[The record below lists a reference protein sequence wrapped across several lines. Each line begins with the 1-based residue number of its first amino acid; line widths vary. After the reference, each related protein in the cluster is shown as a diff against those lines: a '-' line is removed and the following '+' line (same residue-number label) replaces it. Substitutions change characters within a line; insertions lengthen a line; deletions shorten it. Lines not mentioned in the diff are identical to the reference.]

1 MVRSRPIMLVYAITI
16 FISAFLLFQV
26 QPMIAKIIL
35 PWFGGGAAVWSTC
48 MMFFQIVLL
57 LGYLY
62 SHATTRY
69 MKPKAQA
76 ILHSALLL
84 ISLGLLIILI
94 QLPGSSG
101 WKPID
106 EKTPLLRILILLGA
120 TIGLPYLMLST
131 TGPLIQA
138 WYVRATSG
146 AVPYR
151 LFALSNFGSFLALL
165 SFPFVVE
172 PLLASREQVYT
183 WAVGFA
189 LFAMLTI
196 YTGWRTLKV
205 SGDEE
210 AQVQSMEIG
219 KLPSIP
225 WANQLLWIALAGT
238 ASVMLLAIT
247 SQLTQNVAP
256 IPFLWVL
263 PLSIYLLTFIL
274 CFESSRYYRRE
285 VFLPLL
291 ALALGMAGVLLMEEN
306 RAGFWPIY
314 AWSAILFVCC
324 MVCHGEL
331 AMQKPNPKQLTL
343 FFLMVSVGGA
353 LGGSF
358 VAILA
363 PLVFDSYWELP
374 ISLVVCG
381 VLAAWIFWREE
392 VPKGEFLTSSW
403 RSWMVAALGVA
414 FIGLLF
420 FYHHEGDDLWTRQMD
435 FVVPL
440 GIVFAGLVA
449 LTLVHEFD
457 SRSPM
462 RLDWIAM
469 GFGGVCLVLLAR
481 DIGMRVGY
489 FLPRLIVDGDNEE
502 LGFGFLAALAAMA
515 ALAGLLTITGS
526 DLGLSSKRLGALFA
540 LLAIVLGGH
549 LLKYQLTNL
558 RKFDSTDSYRLV
570 TRNFY
575 GVLKVRDEKATKGSP
590 ADRVLVHGTINH
602 GVQLLDAARRREIT
616 SYYNPMSGFGRV
628 MRIEQRKGPLKVG
641 ITGLG
646 AGVTAGFCRAG
657 DTFRFYELNPL
668 VLSIAQTWFTFL
680 ADCPGD
686 EQVYLGD
693 GRLNL
698 ERQESQQF
706 DVLAMDAFSSDS
718 VPVHLLTREVFA
730 LYARHL
736 KPDGVLAINVS
747 NRYLNLVPIVT
758 GNAKAN
764 GMSVVLVEDEGK
776 GEEFYAATSWMLC
789 SRDPKIFDDPLFN
802 TYDPTTHEKETS
814 RPQVDPKIR
823 PWTDDYSNL
832 FQILKKRGD

>member
-1 MVRSRPIMLVYAITI
+1 MLVYAITI

-76 ILHSALLL
+76 ILHSTLLV

-131 TGPLIQA
+131 TGPLVQA

-165 SFPFVVE
+165 SFPFIVE

-183 WAVGFA
+183 WAGGFA

-205 SGDEE
+205 SGDDDQARQQATEE
-210 AQVQSMEIG
+210 
-219 KLPSIP
+219 KLAPIP
-225 WANQLLWIALAGT
+225 WASQGLWIALSAT

-274 CFESSRYYRRE
+274 CFESSRYYKRE
-285 VFLPLL
+285 IFLPLL
-291 ALALGMAGVLLMEEN
+291 ALALGLAAVLLMEEN

-314 AWSAILFVCC
+314 AWAAILFVCC

-331 AMQKPNPKQLTL
+331 ALQKPNPRQLTL

-353 LGGSF
+353 IGGSF

-374 ISLVVCG
+374 ISLAVCAS
-381 VLAAWIFWREE
+381 LAAWIYWKQEM
-392 VPKGEFLTSSW
+392 PKADYLPNGW
-403 RSWMVAALGVA
+403 RSWMAGAVGTA
-414 FIGLLF
+414 FVGLLF
-420 FYHHEGDDLWTRQMD
+420 FYRHEADDVWTRQSPL
-435 FVVPL
+435 VGPL
-440 GIVFAGLVA
+440 GIAFALLVLLVLVREMGM
-449 LTLVHEFD
+449 LTML
-457 SRSPM
+457 

-469 GFGGVCLVLLAR
+469 GFGAVCMILLVR
-481 DIGMRVGY
+481 DIGMRFGML
-489 FLPRLIVDGDNEE
+489 LPPVIADAGNEE

-526 DLGLSSKRLGALFA
+526 ELGLSSKRLGALFA
-540 LLAIVLGGH
+540 LLAVVLCGH
-549 LLKYQLTNL
+549 LLKYQLANL

-575 GVLKVRDEKATKGSP
+575 GVLKVRDEAATKGTP

-602 GVQLLDAARRREIT
+602 GVQLLDDSRRREIT
-616 SYYNPMSGFGRV
+616 SYYNPMSGFGRI

-680 ADCPGD
+680 KDCPGD
-686 EQVYLGD
+686 MQVYLGD

-698 ERQESQQF
+698 ERQQSQQF

-718 VPVHLLTREVFA
+718 VPVHLLTREVFG
-730 LYARHL
+730 LYKGHL

-758 GNAKAN
+758 GNANAN
-764 GMSVVLVEDEGK
+764 GMTCALVEDEGK
-776 GEEFYAATSWMLC
+776 GQEFYASTSWMLC
-789 SRDPKIFDDPLFN
+789 SRDAKIFDDPLFN
-802 TYDPTTHEKETS
+802 TEDPTTHEKETS
-814 RPQVDPKIR
+814 RPKEDPKIR

>member
-1 MVRSRPIMLVYAITI
+1 MLVYAITI

-69 MKPKAQA
+69 MRPKAQA
-76 ILHSALLL
+76 ILHSILLL
-84 ISLGLLIILI
+84 ASVALLIILVD
-94 QLPGSSG
+94 LPGSSG

-106 EKTPLLRILILLGA
+106 EKTPLLRILILLSA

-165 SFPFVVE
+165 TFPFLVE
-172 PLLASREQVYT
+172 PLLASKEQVYT
-183 WAVGFA
+183 WAGGFA
-189 LFAMLTI
+189 LFAALTI
-196 YTGWRTLKV
+196 YTGWRTLKI
-205 SGDEE
+205 SGGDRVEMDHD
-210 AQVQSMEIG
+210 QP
-219 KLPSIP
+219 LPAIP
-225 WANQLLWIALAGT
+225 WTSQLLWIALAAT

-274 CFESSRYYRRE
+274 CFESSRYYKRQI
-285 VFLPLL
+285 FLPLL
-291 ALALGMAGVLLMEEN
+291 ALSLALAGALLMEEN

-314 AWSAILFVCC
+314 AWAGILFVCC

-331 AMQKPNPKQLTL
+331 ALQKPNPRQLTL

-374 ISLVVCG
+374 ISLVACG
-381 VLAAWIFWREE
+381 ALAAFIFWRQE
-392 VPKGEFLTSSW
+392 VPKSEYLSSGWRTS
-403 RSWMVAALGVA
+403 MIAALGIS

-420 FYHHEGDDLWTRQMD
+420 FYRHESSEIWTRQMS
-435 FVVPL
+435 FVVPV
-440 GIVFAGLVA
+440 GIAFAALTA
-449 LTLVHEFD
+449 LTLATG
-457 SRSPM
+457 SGLM
-462 RLDWIAM
+462 TGLKLDWLAM
-469 GFGGVCLVLLAR
+469 GFGLVCLIVLAR
-481 DIGMRVGY
+481 DVAMRFGLL
-489 FLPRLIVDGDNEE
+489 LPQIIPDADSDE

-515 ALAGLLTITGS
+515 ALAGLLTITGT
-526 DLGLSSKRLGALFA
+526 DLGLSSKRLGALFV
-540 LLAIVLGGH
+540 LLALVLGGH
-549 LLKYQLTNL
+549 LMKYQLANL
-558 RKFDSTDSYRLV
+558 RRFDSTDSYRLV

-575 GVLKVRDEKATKGSP
+575 GVLKVRDEKATGKSP

-616 SYYNPMSGFGRV
+616 SYYNPKSGFGR
-628 MRIEQRKGPLKVG
+628 MMLLEQHKPHLNVG

-646 AGVTAGFCRAG
+646 AGVTAGFCRQG

-668 VLSIAQTWFTFL
+668 VLDLAQTWFTFL
-680 ADCPGD
+680 KDCPGD
-686 EQVYLGD
+686 MKVYLGD

-718 VPVHLLTREVFA
+718 VPVHLLTREVFG
-730 LYARHL
+730 LYKKHL
-736 KPDGVLAINVS
+736 KADGVLAINVS

-758 GNAKAN
+758 GNANAN
-764 GMSVVLVEDEGK
+764 GMSCVLVEDEGK

-789 SRDPKIFDDPLFN
+789 SQQPKIFDNQVFN
-802 TYDPTTHEKETS
+802 TVDDTGAKETS
-814 RPQVDPKIR
+814 HPAEDPKIR

-832 FQILKKRGD
+832 FQILKKRGE

>member
-1 MVRSRPIMLVYAITI
+1 MLVYAITI

-76 ILHSALLL
+76 ILHSGLLL
-84 ISLGLLIILI
+84 ISLGLLVILI

-138 WYVRATSG
+138 WYVRATKG
-146 AVPYR
+146 AIPYR

-172 PLLASREQVYT
+172 PLLASKEQVIT
-183 WAVGFA
+183 WASGFA
-189 LFAMLTI
+189 LFALLTI

-205 SGDEE
+205 SGDDQAK
-210 AQVQSMEIG
+210 AQSDELER
-219 KLPSIP
+219 LPSIP
-225 WANQLLWIALAGT
+225 WSSQGLWIALSAT

-274 CFESSRYYRRE
+274 CFESNRYYKRE
-285 VFLPLL
+285 IFLPLL
-291 ALALGMAGVLLMEEN
+291 ALALALAGTLLMEEN
-306 RAGFWPIY
+306 RRGFWPIY
-314 AWSAILFVCC
+314 AWAGILFVCC

-331 AMQKPNPKQLTL
+331 ALQKPNPKQLTL

-374 ISLVVCG
+374 ISLVACAA
-381 VLAAWIFWREE
+381 LAAWIFWRQE
-392 VPKGEFLTSSW
+392 VPKGEYLPNGW
-403 RSWMVAALGVA
+403 RAAMVAALGVA

-420 FYHHEGDDLWTRQMD
+420 FYRQEMED
-435 FVVPL
+435 VWARQKEFVVIV
-440 GIVFAGLVA
+440 GIAFAVLAAVA
-449 LTLVHEFD
+449 LARDAGMLTVI
-457 SRSPM
+457 RM
-462 RLDWIAM
+462 DWIAV
-469 GFGGVCLVLLAR
+469 GFGALCMVLLAR
-481 DIGMRVGY
+481 DLGMRFGM
-489 FLPRLIVDGDNEE
+489 FLPRVIADADSDE

-526 DLGLSSKRLGALFA
+526 DLGLSSKRLGALFV
-540 LLAIVLGGH
+540 LLAVVLGGH
-549 LLKYQLTNL
+549 LLKYQLVNL
-558 RKFDSTDSYRLV
+558 RKLESSDTYRLV

-575 GVLKVRDEKATKGSP
+575 GVLKIRDEKGTEKSP

-602 GVQLLDAARRREIT
+602 GVQLLDPARRREIT
-616 SYYNPMSGFGRV
+616 SYYNPKSGFGRV
-628 MRIEQRKGPLKVG
+628 MQIEQRKGPLKVG

-668 VLSIAQTWFTFL
+668 VLDLAQTWFTFL

-686 EQVYLGD
+686 KQVYLGD

-718 VPVHLLTREVFA
+718 VPVHLLTREVFG
-730 LYARHL
+730 LYKRHL
-736 KPDGVLAINVS
+736 KADGVLAINVS
-747 NRYLNLVPIVT
+747 NRYLDLVPIVT

-764 GMSVVLVEDEGK
+764 GMGCALVEDEGK

-789 SRDPKIFDDPLFN
+789 SQNTKLFDDPIFD
-802 TYDPTTHEKETS
+802 TRDDTGAKETT
-814 RPQVDPKIR
+814 RPVDDPKIR

-832 FQILKKRGD
+832 FQILKKRGE

>member
-1 MVRSRPIMLVYAITI
+1 MLVYAITI

-76 ILHSALLL
+76 ILHSVLLFL
-84 ISLGLLIILI
+84 SVVLLVVLV

-101 WKPID
+101 WKPVD

-172 PLLASREQVYT
+172 PLLASKEQVYT
-183 WAVGFA
+183 WAAGFM
-189 LFAMLTI
+189 LFATLTI
-196 YTGWRTLKV
+196 YTGWRTLKA
-205 SGDEE
+205 SGDDKAQAQAEE
-210 AQVQSMEIG
+210 LDR
-219 KLPSIP
+219 LPSIP
-225 WANQLLWIALAGT
+225 WSSQILWIALAAT

-274 CFESSRYYRRE
+274 CFESNRYYKRE
-285 VFLPLL
+285 IFLPLL
-291 ALALGMAGVLLMEEN
+291 ALALGLAGALLMEEN

-314 AWSAILFVCC
+314 AWAGILFVCC

-331 AMQKPNPKQLTL
+331 ALQKPNPKQLTL
-343 FFLMVSVGGA
+343 FYLMVSVGGA

-374 ISLVVCG
+374 ISLVACG
-381 VLAAWIFWREE
+381 ALAAWIFWHQE
-392 VPKGEFLTSSW
+392 VPKGEYVPREW
-403 RSWMVAALGVA
+403 RAWMVGAIGVA
-414 FIGLLF
+414 FLGLLF
-420 FYHHEGDDLWTRQMD
+420 FYRQESEDVWTRQMS
-435 FVVPL
+435 FVVPI
-440 GIVFAGLVA
+440 GMVFAGLVC
-449 LTLVHEFD
+449 LVLIHEGGLPSSF
-457 SRSPM
+457 
-462 RLDWIAM
+462 RLDWTAM
-469 GFGGVCLVLLAR
+469 GFGALCLVLLAR
-481 DIGMRVGY
+481 DLGMRRGY
-489 FLPRLIVDGDNEE
+489 FLPPAIENADSDD
-502 LGFGFLAALAAMA
+502 LGVGFLAALAAMA
-515 ALAGLLTITGS
+515 ALAGLLTITGT
-526 DLGLSSKRLGALFA
+526 DLGLPSKRLGALFA
-540 LLAIVLGGH
+540 MLAVVLAGH
-549 LLKYQLTNL
+549 LTKYQLVNL
-558 RKFDSTDSYRLV
+558 RRFDSTDSYRLV

-575 GVLKVRDEKATKGSP
+575 GVLKVRDEKGTAKSP
-590 ADRVLVHGTINH
+590 PDRVLVHGTINH
-602 GVQLLDAARRREIT
+602 GVQLLDNARRREIT
-616 SYYNPMSGFGRV
+616 SYYNPRSGFGRT
-628 MRIEQRKGPLKVG
+628 MQIEHRKPHLKVG

-668 VLSIAQTWFTFL
+668 VLDIAQTWFTFL

-686 EQVYLGD
+686 KQVYLGD

-718 VPVHLLTREVFA
+718 VPVHLLTREVFG
-730 LYARHL
+730 LFRRHL

-747 NRYLNLVPIVT
+747 NRYLNLTPIVT
-758 GNAKAN
+758 GNANAN
-764 GMSVVLVEDEGK
+764 GMSCVLVEDEGK
-776 GEEFYAATSWMLC
+776 GEEFYASTSWMLC
-789 SRDPKIFDDPLFN
+789 SREPKIFDDPLFD
-802 TYDPTTHEKETS
+802 TVDETGAKETT
-814 RPQVDPKIR
+814 RPTEDPKIR

-832 FQILKKRGD
+832 FQILKKKDE

>member
-1 MVRSRPIMLVYAITI
+1 MLVYAITI

-76 ILHSALLL
+76 ILHSILLL
-84 ISLGLLIILI
+84 ISLGLLVILI

-131 TGPLIQA
+131 TGPLVQA

-146 AVPYR
+146 AIPYR

-172 PLLASREQVYT
+172 PLLASREQVNT
-183 WAVGFA
+183 WAAGFA
-189 LFAMLTI
+189 LFAIFAI

-205 SGDEE
+205 SGDDQ
-210 AQVQSMEIG
+210 AQEQSRELE

-225 WANQLLWIALAGT
+225 WTSQLLWIALAAT

-274 CFESSRYYRRE
+274 CFESSRYYKRV

-291 ALALGMAGVLLMEEN
+291 ALALATAGTLLMEEN
-306 RAGFWPIY
+306 RPGFWPIY
-314 AWSAILFVCC
+314 VWAAILFVCC

-331 AMQKPNPKQLTL
+331 ALQKPNPRQLTL

-381 VLAAWIFWREE
+381 GLAAGIFWREE
-392 VPKGEFLTSSW
+392 VPEGEYVPNGW
-403 RSWMVAALGVA
+403 RASMVAALGIA
-414 FIGLLF
+414 FVGLLF
-420 FYHHEGDDLWTRQMD
+420 YYRGEVDDIWTRQMR
-435 FVVPL
+435 FVGPI
-440 GIVFAGLVA
+440 GIAFAILVA
-449 LTLVHEFD
+449 LVLVREGGML
-457 SRSPM
+457 SRI

-469 GFGGVCLVLLAR
+469 GFGGICLILLAR
-481 DIGMRVGY
+481 DLGMRFGY
-489 FLPRLIVDGDNEE
+489 FLPRVIEDADTDE

-515 ALAGLLTITGS
+515 ALSGLLTITGT
-526 DLGLSSKRLGALFA
+526 DLGLSSKRLGALFI
-540 LLAIVLGGH
+540 LLAVVLGGH
-549 LLKYQLTNL
+549 LFKYQLVNL
-558 RKFDSTDSYRLV
+558 RKFDSTDTYRLV

-575 GVLKVRDEKATKGSP
+575 GVLKVRDEAGTKKSP

-602 GVQLLDAARRREIT
+602 GVQLLDSARRREIT
-616 SYYNPMSGFGRV
+616 SYYNPMSGFGR
-628 MRIEQRKGPLKVG
+628 MMQIEQRKLHLKVG

-657 DTFRFYELNPL
+657 DTYRFYELNPL

-686 EQVYLGD
+686 KQVYLGD

-718 VPVHLLTREVFA
+718 VPVHLLTKEVFG
-730 LYARHL
+730 LYARHM

-758 GNAKAN
+758 GNANAN
-764 GMSVVLVEDEGK
+764 GMTVVLVEDEGK

-789 SRDPKIFDDPLFN
+789 SRDSKFFDDPLFN
-802 TYDPTTHEKETS
+802 TVDPTTHEKETT
-814 RPQVDPKIR
+814 RPKLDLKIR

>member
-1 MVRSRPIMLVYAITI
+1 MLVYAITI
-16 FISAFLLFQV
+16 FTSAFLLFQV

-69 MKPKAQA
+69 MKPRMQA
-76 ILHSALLL
+76 ILHSVLLL
-84 ISLGLLIILI
+84 ISLALLIIVI
-94 QLPGSSG
+94 QLPGSSD

-106 EKTPLLRILILLGA
+106 EKTPLLRILVLLGA

-138 WYVRATSG
+138 WYVRATAG

-165 SFPFVVE
+165 SFPFIVE
-172 PLLASREQVYT
+172 PLLTSRQQVYA
-183 WAVGFA
+183 WGAGFV
-189 LFAMLTI
+189 LFAALTI

-205 SGDEE
+205 SGDAAATAE
-210 AQVQSMEIG
+210 AQTFEKQ
-219 KLPSIP
+219 PPIP
-225 WANQLLWIALAGT
+225 WTSQILWIALAAT

-274 CFESSRYYRRE
+274 CFESSRYYKRE
-285 VFLPLL
+285 IFLPLL
-291 ALALGMAGVLLMEEN
+291 ALALGLAGTLMMEEN

-314 AWSAILFVCC
+314 AWAGILFVCC

-331 AMQKPNPKQLTL
+331 ALQKPHPKQLTL

-353 LGGSF
+353 IGGSF
-358 VAILA
+358 VAIMA

-374 ISLVVCG
+374 ISLVACG
-381 VLAAWIFWREE
+381 GLAASIFWRQE
-392 VPKGEFLTSSW
+392 VPKGQYLPDLW
-403 RSWMVAALGVA
+403 RTYMVGALGIA

-420 FYHHEGDDLWTRQMD
+420 FYRHESDEVWSRQEP
-435 FVVPL
+435 FVVPI
-440 GIVFAGLVA
+440 GFAFAILVA
-449 LTLVHEFD
+449 LALAHGADLLPRAVK
-457 SRSPM
+457 
-462 RLDWIAM
+462 LDWIAM
-469 GFGGVCLVLLAR
+469 GFGATCLVLLAR
-481 DIGMRVGY
+481 DIGMRYGY
-489 FLPRLIVDGDNEE
+489 VLPKAIEDADSDE

-515 ALAGLLTITGS
+515 ALAGLLTITGP
-526 DLGLSSKRLGALFA
+526 DLGLSSKRLGMLFA
-540 LLAIVLGGH
+540 LLAIVLAGH

-558 RKFDSTDSYRLV
+558 RRFGSTDHYRLV

-575 GVLKVRDEKATKGSP
+575 GVLKVRDEEGTKTSP

-602 GVQLLDAARRREIT
+602 GVQLLDAARRDEIT
-616 SYYNPMSGFGRV
+616 SYYNPKSGFGR
-628 MRIEQRKGPLKVG
+628 MMQIQQRKGPLKVG

-668 VLSIAQTWFTFL
+668 VLDIAQSWFTFL
-680 ADCPGD
+680 ADCKAD
-686 EQVYLGD
+686 KQVYLGD

-698 ERQESQQF
+698 ERQPSQQF

-718 VPVHLLTREVFA
+718 VPVHLLTKEVFG

-736 KPDGVLAINVS
+736 KPDGALAINVS

-764 GMSVVLVEDEGK
+764 GMSCVLVEDEGK

-789 SRDPKIFDDPLFN
+789 SRDTKMFDDPLFN
-802 TYDPTTHEKETS
+802 TKDPETHEKDTQ
-814 RPQVDPKIR
+814 RPNEDPKIR

>member
-1 MVRSRPIMLVYAITI
+1 MLVYAITI
-16 FISAFLLFQV
+16 FTSAFLLFQV

-76 ILHSALLL
+76 ILHSILLL
-84 ISLGLLIILI
+84 ISLALLIVLI

-101 WKPID
+101 WKPVD

-138 WYVRATSG
+138 WYVRATQG
-146 AVPYR
+146 AIPYR

-172 PLLASREQVYT
+172 PLLASKQQVYT
-183 WAVGFA
+183 WAAGFA

-196 YTGWRTLKV
+196 YTGWRALKS
-205 SGDEE
+205 SGDGQ
-210 AQVQSMEIG
+210 AQAANDELER
-219 KLPSIP
+219 LPAIHWSS
-225 WANQLLWIALAGT
+225 QLLWIALSAT

-274 CFESSRYYRRE
+274 CFESNRYYKRSI
-285 VFLPLL
+285 FMPLL
-291 ALALGMAGVLLMEEN
+291 ALALALAGTLLMEEN

-314 AWSAILFVCC
+314 AWAAILFVCC

-331 AMQKPNPKQLTL
+331 ALQKPNPKQLTL
-343 FFLMVSVGGA
+343 FYLMVSVGGA

-381 VLAAWIFWREE
+381 GLAAWIFWKQE
-392 VPKGEFLTSSW
+392 VPKGEFLPTIW
-403 RSWMVAALGVA
+403 RSAMITALGMA

-420 FYHHEGDDLWTRQMD
+420 FYRKEAEDVWTRQ
-435 FVVPL
+435 FSLVVPA
-440 GIVFAGLVA
+440 GIAFALLVA
-449 LTLVHEFD
+449 VALMRDAGMLGGI
-457 SRSPM
+457 
-462 RLDWIAM
+462 RLDWLAI
-469 GFGGVCLVLLAR
+469 GFGAVCMVLLAR
-481 DIGMRVGY
+481 DIAMRFGLM
-489 FLPRLIVDGDNEE
+489 LPAIIKDADSEE
-502 LGFGFLAALAAMA
+502 LGFGFLAALAALA
-515 ALAGLLTITGS
+515 ALAGLLTITGT
-526 DLGLSSKRLGALFA
+526 DTGLSSKRLGALFA
-540 LLAIVLGGH
+540 LLAIVLAGH
-549 LLKYQLTNL
+549 LAKYQLINL
-558 RKFDSTDSYRLV
+558 RRYDSNDSYRLV

-575 GVLKVRDEKATKGSP
+575 GVLKIRDEKGTEKSP
-590 ADRVLVHGTINH
+590 PDRVLVHGTINH
-602 GVQLLDAARRREIT
+602 GVQLLDNARRREIT
-616 SYYNPMSGFGRV
+616 SYYNPMSGFGRM
-628 MRIEQRKGPLKVG
+628 MRIEQRKPHLKVG

-646 AGVTAGFCRAG
+646 AGVTAGFCREG

-668 VLSIAQTWFTFL
+668 VLDLAQTWFTFL

-686 EQVYLGD
+686 KQVYLGD

-718 VPVHLLTREVFA
+718 VPVHLLTREVFG
-730 LYARHL
+730 LYKHHL
-736 KPDGVLAINVS
+736 KSDGVLAINVS
-747 NRYLNLVPIVT
+747 NRYLNLTPIVS
-758 GNAKAN
+758 GNALAN
-764 GMSVVLVEDEGK
+764 GMQCALVEDEGK
-776 GEEFYAATSWMLC
+776 GQEFYASTSWMLC
-789 SRDPKIFDDPLFN
+789 SQQRQLFDDPIFD
-802 TYDPTTHEKETS
+802 TRDETGAKETT
-814 RPQVDPKIR
+814 RPTPDPNIR

-832 FQILKKRGD
+832 FQILKKRGE

>member
-1 MVRSRPIMLVYAITI
+1 MLVYAITI

-76 ILHSALLL
+76 ILHSVLLL
-84 ISLGLLIILI
+84 ISLGLLVLLI
-94 QLPGSSG
+94 NLPGSSD

-106 EKTPLLRILILLGA
+106 EKTPLLRILVLLGA

-172 PLLASREQVYT
+172 PLLASRPQVYT
-183 WAVGFA
+183 WAAGFA
-189 LFAMLTI
+189 VFALLTI
-196 YTGWRTLKV
+196 YTGWRTLQA
-205 SGDEE
+205 SGDDQAQSITEE
-210 AQVQSMEIG
+210 TA
-219 KLPSIP
+219 KLPPIP
-225 WANQLLWIALAGT
+225 WASQLLWIALAAT

-274 CFESSRYYRRE
+274 CFESGRYYKRE
-285 VFLPLL
+285 IFLPLL
-291 ALALGMAGVLLMEEN
+291 ALALALAGALLMEEN
-306 RAGFWPIY
+306 RSGFWPIY

-374 ISLVVCG
+374 ISLVACG
-381 VLAAWIFWREE
+381 ALASWIFWREE
-392 VPKGEFLTSSW
+392 VPKGEFLPSNW
-403 RSWMVAALGVA
+403 RIWMVAVLGAA

-420 FYHHEGDDLWTRQMD
+420 FYRHEADDIWTRQMSL
-435 FVVPL
+435 VVPA

-449 LTLVHEFD
+449 LALAHEAGLPTSF
-457 SRSPM
+457 
-462 RLDWIAM
+462 RLDWAAM
-469 GFGGVCLVLLAR
+469 GFGAVCLVLLAR
-481 DIGMRVGY
+481 DLGMRFGY
-489 FLPRLIVDGDNEE
+489 FLPKLIEDADTDE

-515 ALAGLLTITGS
+515 ALAGLLTIAGS
-526 DLGLSSKRLGALFA
+526 DTGLSSKRLGALFA
-540 LLAIVLGGH
+540 LLAVVLGGH
-549 LLKYQLTNL
+549 LLKHQLVNL

-575 GVLKVRDEKATKGSP
+575 GVLKVRDEKGTKTSP
-590 ADRVLVHGTINH
+590 PDRVLVHGTINH
-602 GVQLLDAARRREIT
+602 GVQLLDPARRREIT
-616 SYYNPMSGFGRV
+616 SYYNPKSGFGR
-628 MRIEQRKGPLKVG
+628 MMQIEQRKPHLKVG

-668 VLSIAQTWFTFL
+668 VLEIANSWFTFL

-686 EQVYLGD
+686 KQVYLGD

-698 ERQESQQF
+698 ERQPSQQF
-706 DVLAMDAFSSDS
+706 DLLAMDAFSSDS
-718 VPVHLLTREVFA
+718 VPVHLLTREVFG
-730 LYARHL
+730 LYGRHL

-764 GMSVVLVEDEGK
+764 GMSCALVEDEGK
-776 GEEFYAATSWMLC
+776 GEEFYSPTSWMLC
-789 SRDPKIFDDPLFN
+789 SRDPKPFDDPIFN
-802 TYDPTTHEKETS
+802 TEDPSTHEKETT
-814 RPQVDPKIR
+814 RPKEDPAIR

-832 FQILKKRGD
+832 FQILKKRGE

>member
-1 MVRSRPIMLVYAITI
+1 MLVYAITI

-76 ILHSALLL
+76 ILHSVLLL
-84 ISLGLLIILI
+84 ISLALLIILI
-94 QLPGSSG
+94 QLPGSSD

-106 EKTPLLRILILLGA
+106 EKTPLLRILVLLGA

-172 PLLASREQVYT
+172 PLLASKQQVYA
-183 WAVGFA
+183 WGAGFA
-189 LFAMLTI
+189 VFALLTI

-205 SGDEE
+205 SGDAE
-210 AQVQSMEIG
+210 AVEAAHELER
-219 KLPSIP
+219 LPSIP
-225 WANQLLWIALAGT
+225 WGSQLLWIALSAT

-274 CFESSRYYRRE
+274 CFESSRYYKRE
-285 VFLPLL
+285 IFLPLL
-291 ALALGMAGVLLMEEN
+291 ALALGLAGALLMEEN
-306 RAGFWPIY
+306 RSGFWPIY
-314 AWSAILFVCC
+314 AWAAILFVCC

-331 AMQKPNPKQLTL
+331 ALQKPNPKQLTL

-353 LGGSF
+353 IGGSF

-374 ISLVVCG
+374 ISLVCCG
-381 VLAAWIFWREE
+381 ALAAWIFWKQE
-392 VPKGEFLTSSW
+392 VPKGEFLPDSW
-403 RSWMVAALGVA
+403 RTYMVGALGVA

-420 FYHHEGDDLWTRQMD
+420 FYRHESDDIWTRQAPL
-435 FVVPL
+435 VVPA
-440 GIVFAGLVA
+440 GIAFALLAV
-449 LTLVHEFD
+449 LTLAYGINLLPKAVK
-457 SRSPM
+457 
-462 RLDWIAM
+462 LDWIAI
-469 GFGGVCLVLLAR
+469 GFGIVCVVLLVR
-481 DIGMRVGY
+481 DIAMRAGY
-489 FLPRLIVDGDNEE
+489 LLPQVIEDADSDE

-515 ALAGLLTITGS
+515 ALAGLLTITGT
-526 DLGLSSKRLGALFA
+526 DIGLSSKRLGVVFA

-549 LLKYQLTNL
+549 LLKYQLVSL
-558 RKFDSTDSYRLV
+558 RRFDSTDQYRLI

-575 GVLKVRDEKATKGSP
+575 GVLKVRDEKGTKTSP
-590 ADRVLVHGTINH
+590 PDRVLVHGTINH
-602 GVQLLDAARRREIT
+602 GVQLLDDKRRDEIT
-616 SYYNPMSGFGRV
+616 SYYNPKSGFGR
-628 MRIEQRKGPLKVG
+628 MMQIEQRKGPIKVG

-668 VLSIAQTWFTFL
+668 VLDIANTWFTFL
-680 ADCPGD
+680 KDCKADK
-686 EQVYLGD
+686 QVYLGD

-698 ERQESQQF
+698 ERQASQQF

-718 VPVHLLTREVFA
+718 VPVHLLTKEVFA

-789 SRDPKIFDDPLFN
+789 SRNPAQFDDPLFN
-802 TYDPTTHEKETS
+802 TEDPTTHEKDTQ
-814 RPQVDPKIR
+814 RPKEDPKIR

-832 FQILKKRGD
+832 FQILKKRGE

>member
-1 MVRSRPIMLVYAITI
+1 MLVYAITI

-69 MKPKAQA
+69 LKPKTQA
-76 ILHSALLL
+76 ILHSILLL
-84 ISLGLLIILI
+84 ISLGLLIVLI

-101 WKPID
+101 WKPVD

-131 TGPLIQA
+131 TGPLVQA
-138 WYVRATSG
+138 WYVRATAG
-146 AVPYR
+146 AIPYR
-151 LFALSNFGSFLALL
+151 LFALSNLGSFLALL

-183 WAVGFA
+183 WGAGFILFA
-189 LFAMLTI
+189 LLTI

-205 SGDEE
+205 SGDGDAADSLVSKAESE
-210 AQVQSMEIG
+210 AA
-219 KLPSIP
+219 LPVIR
-225 WANQLLWIALAGT
+225 WTTQLLWIGLAAT
-238 ASVMLLAIT
+238 ASVMLLAVT

-274 CFESSRYYRRE
+274 SFDSNRYYKRE
-285 VFLPLL
+285 IFLPLL
-291 ALALGMAGVLLMEEN
+291 AVALALAAALLMEEN

-314 AWSAILFVCC
+314 AWAAVLFVCC

-331 AMQKPNPKQLTL
+331 ARQKPNPKQLTL

-353 LGGSF
+353 IGGSF

-363 PLVFDSYWELP
+363 PLAFESYWELP
-374 ISLVVCG
+374 ISMAACG
-381 VLAAWIFWREE
+381 ALAAWIFWSEE
-392 VPKGEFLTSSW
+392 VPKGEFLATRW
-403 RSWMVAALGVA
+403 RIAMITALGVA
-414 FIGLLF
+414 FIGFLF
-420 FYHHEGDDLWTRQMD
+420 FYRHESPEIWARHLTLT
-435 FVVPL
+435 VPL
-440 GIVFAGLVA
+440 AMVFAALVA
-449 LTLVHEFD
+449 LVLIQDTGLGT
-457 SRSPM
+457 PALK
-462 RLDWIAM
+462 LDWIAT
-469 GFGGVCLVLLAR
+469 GFAAICLTFLVR
-481 DIGMRVGY
+481 DIGMRYGY
-489 FLPRLIVDGDNEE
+489 FLPRVIADADSED
-502 LGFGFLAALAAMA
+502 LGFGFLAALAAMG
-515 ALAGLLTITGS
+515 ALAGLVTITGS
-526 DLGLSSKRLGALFA
+526 DPGLSSKRLGGLFA
-540 LLAIVLGGH
+540 VLALVLGG
-549 LLKYQLTNL
+549 QLIKFQAVNL
-558 RKFDSTDSYRLV
+558 RHSDTSDVYRLV

-575 GVLKVRDEKATKGSP
+575 GVLKVRDEKGTSDSP
-590 ADRVLVHGTINH
+590 PERVLVHGTINH
-602 GVQLLDAARRREIT
+602 GSQLLDAKQRRVVT
-616 SYYNPMSGFGRV
+616 SYYGPKSGFGR
-628 MRIEQRKGPLKVG
+628 MMQIEQRKGPLKVG

-668 VLSIAQTWFTFL
+668 VLEIAQTWFTFL

-686 EQVYLGD
+686 KEVYLGD

-698 ERQESQQF
+698 ERQPSQQF

-718 VPVHLLTREVFA
+718 VPVHLLTKEVFG
-730 LYARHL
+730 LYKQHL

-747 NRYLNLVPIVT
+747 NRYLNLTPIVT
-758 GNAKAN
+758 GNGQAN
-764 GMSVVLVEDEGK
+764 GMSCLLVDDEGK
-776 GEEFYAATSWMLC
+776 DQEYYSPTSWMLC
-789 SRDPKIFDDPLFN
+789 SSDPKVFDDPLFRGK
-802 TYDPTTHEKETS
+802 DTS
-814 RPQVDPKIR
+814 RPAVNAKIR

-832 FQILKKRGD
+832 FQILKKRGDE